1 VATNPEPAPAGD
13 QSNMFDGDVI
23 AVPPESDQTF
33 AMQVANLRFLLERLG
48 EDCGDQQYLRELT
61 MNSLEA
67 DAQNII
73 WDVDWKLYEGS
84 GRTLYKLCC
93 IDDGHGMSARE
104 MVQHI
109 NNLSSSGGVQA
120 MDANFGIGAK
130 ISAATR
136 NPAGVIYQSWQ
147 GGKGTMI
154 HLWRDPSTGES
165 GLKQF
170 RLSDGSYTHVVPL
183 ADTARPDVIGEHGT
197 KVTLLGIDDNDDTVT
212 APEGVPTPSRWFARY
227 LNARFLNFPDGV
239 TVRAREGWTYDP
251 EDTDRNV
258 LRRVRGMREFLT
270 EHAEHAGVVD
280 LTDCL
285 VYWWILDD
293 SEKRRKTSELPNTG
307 HFGALYQGELYEM
320 TTGRGGTARLQQ
332 FGVLFGPDRVVLYV
346 EPKNGPE
353 RPLSAN
359 TARTQLLLRGVSLPY
374 GEWAHEFRSA
384 ENFPQEIRDYMDSVI
399 AGTTGVDNSE
409 SIMERL
415 KAYVKLFRLSRYRSQ
430 VGGPLRAGER
440 VSGGR
445 QTGESTSPTE
455 TVEREPAAHKPG
467 SQTGDLLASML
478 AADGDEATALPP
490 TEPLIPNVVWLSA
503 SEGASIPDLLD
514 DRAALYLPD
523 DNLIQANGD
532 FRVYTDMADYWSDE
546 YGMSH
551 GNEIIVAVVHEW
563 FQQALVETV
572 LGAQALQGE
581 RRWSPKDMETILS
594 PEALTAAVMQR
605 YHVANAV
612 KRTLGAKI
620 GSLRDKAGA

>member
-1 VATNPEPAPAGD
+1 MATTPELPPIGD
-13 QSNMFDGDVI
+13 RTTSLFGDDVI
-23 AVPPESDQTF
+23 APPIAPDRTMKMDVGEIG
-33 AMQVANLRFLLERLG
+33 FLLERLG
-48 EDCGDQQYLRELT
+48 ADCGDQQYLRELT

-67 DAQNII
+67 DAMNVI
-73 WDVDWKLYEGS
+73 WDVDWKLHEATG
-84 GRTLYKLCC
+84 GTTYKLCC
-93 IDDGHGMSARE
+93 IDDGRGMSARE
-104 MVQHI
+104 MIQHI
-109 NNLSSSGGVQA
+109 NNLSSSGRVQA
-120 MDANFGIGAK
+120 MDANFGVGAK

-136 NPAGVIYQSWQ
+136 NPAGVVYQSWQ
-147 GGKGTMI
+147 EDKGSMI
-154 HLWRDPSTGES
+154 QLWRDPTSREY

-170 RLSDGSYTHVVPL
+170 RLPDGSYSYVVPL
-183 ADTARPDVIGEHGT
+183 TDAAKPDIIREHGT
-197 KVTLLGIDDNDDTVT
+197 KVTLFGFDDDDDTVT

-227 LNARFLNFPDGV
+227 LNARFLDFPQGV
-239 TVRAREGWTYDP
+239 TVRARQGWTYDP
-251 EDTDRNV
+251 EDSSHNI
-258 LRRVRGMREFLT
+258 LQRVRGMSDFLA
-270 EHAEHAGVVD
+270 EHAEHSGVVD
-280 LTDCL
+280 LTDCQ
-285 VYWWILDD
+285 VHWWILDD

-332 FGVLFGPDRVVLYV
+332 FGVLFGPERVVLYV
-346 EPKNGPE
+346 EPKSDPE

-359 TARTQLLLRGVSLPY
+359 TARTQLLLRNAPLPY
-374 GEWAHEFRSA
+374 GEWAHEFRA
-384 ENFPQEIRDYMDSVI
+384 NLPQEIRDYMDSVI
-399 AGTTGVDNSE
+399 AGTKGVDNSE

-430 VGGPLRAGER
+430 AGGPLRAGER

-445 QTGESTSPTE
+445 DPGERSNPTE
-455 TVEREPAAHKPG
+455 IVERDPAAHKPG

-490 TEPLIPNVVWLSA
+490 TEPPIPDVVWLSA
-503 SEGASIPDLLD
+503 SEGAGIPDLLD
-514 DRAALYLPD
+514 DRAALYLPE

-546 YGMSH
+546 YEMPRS
-551 GNEIIVAVVHEW
+551 NEIIVAVVREW

-572 LGAQALQGE
+572 IGAQALQGE

-620 GSLRDKAGA
+620 GSLRDKTVA

>member
-1 VATNPEPAPAGD
+1 MATTPEPPFVGDHTNLFSDEIIASPIAPDRTMKMEVGEI
-13 QSNMFDGDVI
+13 G
-23 AVPPESDQTF
+23 
-33 AMQVANLRFLLERLG
+33 FLLERLG
-48 EDCGDQQYLRELT
+48 ADCGDQQYLRELT

-67 DAQNII
+67 EAMNVI
-73 WDVDWKLYEGS
+73 WDVDWMLHEATAGVV
-84 GRTLYKLCC
+84 YKLCC
-93 IDDGHGMSARE
+93 IDDGRGMSAGE
-104 MVQHI
+104 MTQHI
-109 NNLSSSGGVQA
+109 NNLSSSGRVQA
-120 MDANFGIGAK
+120 MDANFGVGAK

-136 NPAGVIYQSWQ
+136 NPAGVVYQSWQ
-147 GGKGTMI
+147 GGNGSMI
-154 HLWRDPSTGES
+154 QLWRDPTSRQY

-170 RLSDGSYTHVVPL
+170 RLPDGSYSYVVPL
-183 ADTARPDVIGEHGT
+183 TDVAKPDIIDEHGT
-197 KVTLLGIDDNDDTVT
+197 KVILLGFDDDDNTVT

-227 LNARFLNFPDGV
+227 LNARFFSFPKGV
-239 TVRAREGWTYDP
+239 TVRARQGWTYDP
-251 EDTDRNV
+251 EDSNHNI
-258 LRRVRGMREFLT
+258 LQRVRGMDDFLG
-270 EHAEHAGVVD
+270 EHADHSGVVD
-280 LTDCL
+280 LTDCQ
-285 VYWWILDD
+285 VHWWILDD
-293 SEKRRKTSELPNTG
+293 SDKRRKTSELPNNG

-320 TTGRGGTARLQQ
+320 ATGRSGTARLQQ
-332 FGVLFGPDRVVLYV
+332 FGVLFGPERVVLYV

-359 TARTQLLLRGVSLPY
+359 TARTQLLLNNAPLPY
-374 GEWAHEFRSA
+374 GEWAHEFRA
-384 ENFPQEIRDYMDSVI
+384 NLPQEIRDYMDSVI
-399 AGTTGVDNSE
+399 AGTKGVDNSE

-430 VGGPLRAGER
+430 AGGPLRAGER
-440 VSGGR
+440 VSGGHES
-445 QTGESTSPTE
+445 GERLSPTE

-478 AADGDEATALPP
+478 AADGEEAIALPP
-490 TEPLIPNVVWLSA
+490 TEPPIPDVVWLSA
-503 SEGASIPDLLD
+503 SDGANIPDLLD

-546 YGMSH
+546 YEMPR
-551 GNEIIVAVVHEW
+551 GNEIIVAVVREW

-581 RRWSPKDMETILS
+581 RRWSPRDMETILS

-620 GSLRDKAGA
+620 GSLRNKAAA

>member
-1 VATNPEPAPAGD
+1 MATAPEPPSAGD
-13 QSNMFDGDVI
+13 QPNLGGDDVI
-23 AVPPESDQTF
+23 APPIPPDRTMKMDVGEIG
-33 AMQVANLRFLLERLG
+33 FLLERLG
-48 EDCGDQQYLRELT
+48 ADCGDQQYLRELT

-67 DAQNII
+67 EAMNVI
-73 WDVDWKLYEGS
+73 WDVDWKLHEASGGS
-84 GRTLYKLCC
+84 LYKLCC
-93 IDDGHGMSARE
+93 IDDGRGMGARE
-104 MVQHI
+104 MIQHI
-109 NNLSSSGGVQA
+109 NNLSSSGRVQA
-120 MDANFGIGAK
+120 MDANFGVGAK

-136 NPAGVIYQSWQ
+136 NPAGVVYQSWQ
-147 GGKGTMI
+147 DGKGSMI
-154 HLWRDPSTGES
+154 QLWRDPTSREY

-170 RLSDGSYTHVVPL
+170 RLPDGSYSYVVPL
-183 ADTARPDVIGEHGT
+183 TDTAKPDIIDEHGT
-197 KVTLLGIDDNDDTVT
+197 KVTLFGFDDGDDTIT

-227 LNARFLNFPDGV
+227 LNARFLDFPQGV
-239 TVRAREGWTYDP
+239 TVRARQGWTYDP
-251 EDTDRNV
+251 EDSNHNI
-258 LRRVRGMREFLT
+258 LQRVRGMGNFLT
-270 EHAEHAGVVD
+270 EHAEHSGVVD
-280 LTDCL
+280 LTSCR
-285 VYWWILDD
+285 VHWWILDD

-346 EPKNGPE
+346 EPKNGPD

-359 TARTQLLLRGVSLPY
+359 TARTQLLLRNAPLPY
-374 GEWAHEFRSA
+374 GEWAHEFRS
-384 ENFPQEIRDYMDSVI
+384 NLPQEIRDYMDAVI
-399 AGTTGVDNSE
+399 AGTKGVDNSE

-430 VGGPLRAGER
+430 AGGPLRAGER

-445 QTGESTSPTE
+445 SPGEGTIPKE
-455 TVEREPAAHKPG
+455 TVEPKPAAHKPG

-478 AADGDEATALPP
+478 AADGDEAAELPP
-490 TEPLIPNVVWLSA
+490 AEPSIPNVVWLSA
-503 SEGASIPDLLD
+503 SEGASTPDLLD

-546 YGMSH
+546 YGMPH
-551 GNEIIVAVVHEW
+551 GSEIIVAVVREW

-620 GSLRDKAGA
+620 GSLREKAGA

>member
-1 VATNPEPAPAGD
+1 VATTPEPLPADDRPNLFGADAIGAPT
-13 QSNMFDGDVI
+13 
-23 AVPPESDQTF
+23 ESDQTF
-33 AMQVANLRFLLERLG
+33 AMQVANLGFLLERLG
-48 EDCGDQQYLRELT
+48 ADCGDQQYLRELT

-67 DAQNII
+67 GAKNVH
-73 WDVDWKLYEGS
+73 WDVDWKLFEGS
-84 GRTLYKLCC
+84 GRNLYKLSC
-93 IDDGHGMSARE
+93 IDDGRGMSARE

-109 NNLSSSGGVQA
+109 NNLSSSSGVQA
-120 MDANFGIGAK
+120 MDANFGVGAK

-136 NPAGVIYQSWQ
+136 NPAGVIFQSWQ
-147 GGKGTMI
+147 GGSGSMI
-154 HLWRDPSTGES
+154 HLWRDPGTREY

-183 ADTARPDVIGEHGT
+183 SEAAKPDIISEHGT
-197 KVTLLGIDDNDDTVT
+197 KVTLLGFDDDHDTVA
-212 APEGVPTPSRWFARY
+212 APEGVQTPSRWFARY
-227 LNARFLNFPDGV
+227 LNARFLSFSDGV

-258 LRRVRGMREFLT
+258 LRRVRGMSEFLA
-270 EHAEHAGVVD
+270 EHAEHSGVAN

-285 VYWWILDD
+285 VHWWILDD
-293 SEKRRKTSELPNTG
+293 SDKRRKTSELPNSG
-307 HFGALYQGELYEM
+307 HFAAHYQGELYDM

-332 FGVLFGPDRVVLYV
+332 FGVLFGPDRVVVYV

-359 TARTQLLLRGVSLPY
+359 TARSHLLLRGASLPY
-374 GEWAHEFRSA
+374 GEWAHEFRRQ
-384 ENFPQEIRDYMDSVI
+384 ENFPQEISDYMDSII
-399 AGTTGVDNSE
+399 AGTKGVDNSE
-409 SIMERL
+409 SIMDRL

-430 VGGPLRAGER
+430 AGGPLLAGER

-445 QTGESTSPTE
+445 RPGNPGNPSE
-455 TVEREPAAHKPG
+455 TVERDSAIRRPG

-490 TEPLIPNVVWLSA
+490 AEPLIPNVVWLSA
-503 SEGASIPDLLD
+503 SAGAGIPDLLD
-514 DRAALYLPD
+514 DRAALYLPE

-532 FRVYTDMADYWSDE
+532 FRVYTDMADYWCDE
-546 YGMSH
+546 YATPR
-551 GNEIIVAVVHEW
+551 GNEIIVAVVREW

-612 KRTLGAKI
+612 KRTLGAKM
-620 GSLRDKAGA
+620 GSLRDKAGV

>member
-1 VATNPEPAPAGD
+1 VATTPEPPLPAGD
-13 QSNMFDGDVI
+13 RPNLFGNDVI
-23 AVPPESDQTF
+23 APSIAPDRTMKMDVGEIG
-33 AMQVANLRFLLERLG
+33 FLLERLG
-48 EDCGDQQYLRELT
+48 ADCSDQQYLRELT

-67 DAQNII
+67 GAMNVI
-73 WDVDWKLYEGS
+73 WDVDWKLHEASGGS
-84 GRTLYKLCC
+84 LYKLCC
-93 IDDGHGMSARE
+93 IDDGRGMGARE
-104 MVQHI
+104 MIQHI
-109 NNLSSSGGVQA
+109 NNLSSSGRVQA
-120 MDANFGIGAK
+120 MDANFGVGAK

-136 NPAGVIYQSWQ
+136 NPAGVVYQSWQ
-147 GGKGTMI
+147 EGKGSMI
-154 HLWRDPSTGES
+154 QLWRDPTSREY

-170 RLSDGSYTHVVPL
+170 RLPDGSYSYVVPL
-183 ADTARPDVIGEHGT
+183 TDTAKPDIIDEHGT
-197 KVTLLGIDDNDDTVT
+197 KVTLFGFDDDDDTVT

-227 LNARFLNFPDGV
+227 LNARFLDFPQGV
-239 TVRAREGWTYDP
+239 TVRSRQGWTYDP
-251 EDTDRNV
+251 EDSNHNI
-258 LRRVRGMREFLT
+258 LQRVRGMRDFLT
-270 EHAEHAGVVD
+270 EHAEHSGVVD
-280 LTDCL
+280 LTSCQ
-285 VYWWILDD
+285 VHWWILDD

-346 EPKNGPE
+346 EPKNGPD

-359 TARTQLLLRGVSLPY
+359 TARTQLLLRNAPLPY
-374 GEWAHEFRSA
+374 GEWAHEFRA
-384 ENFPQEIRDYMDSVI
+384 NLPEEIRDYMDAVI
-399 AGTTGVDNSE
+399 AGTKGVDNSE

-430 VGGPLRAGER
+430 AGGPLRAGER

-445 QTGESTSPTE
+445 SPGESTIPKQ

-478 AADGDEATALPP
+478 AADGDEATELPP
-490 TEPLIPNVVWLSA
+490 AEPAIPNVVWLSA

-523 DNLIQANGD
+523 DNLIQANGE

-546 YGMSH
+546 YGMPH
-551 GNEIIVAVVHEW
+551 GSEIIVAVVREW

-620 GSLRDKAGA
+620 GSLREKAGA

>member
-1 VATNPEPAPAGD
+1 MASNNDSLGAGD
-13 QSNMFDGDVI
+13 RSDLFGDGALV
-23 AVPPESDQTF
+23 ARTESDQTF
-33 AMQVANLRFLLERLG
+33 AMQVADLAFLLERLG
-48 EDCGDQQYLRELT
+48 ADCGDQQYLRELT

-67 DAQNII
+67 GATNVH
-73 WDVDWKLYEGS
+73 WDVDWKLHEAS
-84 GRTLYKLCC
+84 GRTLYKLSC

-120 MDANFGIGAK
+120 MDANFGVGAK

-136 NPAGVIYQSWQ
+136 NPAGVIFQSWQ

-154 HLWRDPSTGES
+154 HLWRDPTTGEY

-183 ADTARPDVIGEHGT
+183 ADTAKPDIITEHGT
-197 KVTLLGIDDNDDTVT
+197 KVTLLGFDDLDDTVA
-212 APEGVPTPSRWFARY
+212 APDGVPTPSRWFARY
-227 LNARFLNFPDGV
+227 LNARFLDFPDGV
-239 TVRAREGWTYDP
+239 TIRARQGWTYDP
-251 EDTDRNV
+251 EDTNHNF
-258 LRRVRGMREFLT
+258 LQRVRGMRDFL
-270 EHAEHAGVVD
+270 AEHAVESGMVD
-280 LTDCL
+280 LTDCR
-285 VYWWILDD
+285 VHWWILDD
-293 SEKRRKTSELPNTG
+293 SEKRRKTSELPNAG
-307 HFGALYQGELYEM
+307 HFGALYQNELYEM

-359 TARTQLLLRGVSLPY
+359 TARSQLLLRGATLPY
-374 GEWAHEFRSA
+374 GEWAHEFRS
-384 ENFPQEIRDYMDSVI
+384 EKSFPQEIRDYMDSII
-399 AGTTGVDNSE
+399 AGTKGVDNSE

-430 VGGPLRAGER
+430 PGGPLRAGER

-445 QTGESTSPTE
+445 PPGESNNSLE
-455 TVEREPAAHKPG
+455 SVQREPATHRPG

-478 AADGDEATALPP
+478 AADGDEAAALPP
-490 TEPLIPNVVWLSA
+490 AEPPIPTVVWLSV

-514 DRAALYLPD
+514 DRAALYLPE

-532 FRVYTDMADYWSDE
+532 FRVYTDMADYWCDE
-546 YGMSH
+546 YSMAH
-551 GNEIIVAVVHEW
+551 GNEIIVAVVREW

-594 PEALTAAVMQR
+594 PEALTGAVMQR

-612 KRTLGAKI
+612 KRTLGAKM
-620 GSLRDKAGA
+620 GSLRAKVAG

>member
-1 VATNPEPAPAGD
+1 VATTPAPPDGD
-13 QSNMFDGDVI
+13 TTNLFGDDVI
-23 AVPPESDQTF
+23 APPSAPDRTMKMDVGEIG
-33 AMQVANLRFLLERLG
+33 FLLERLG
-48 EDCGDQQYLRELT
+48 ADCGDQQYLRELT

-67 DAQNII
+67 EAMTVI
-73 WDVDWKLYEGS
+73 WDVDWKLHEAS
-84 GRTLYKLCC
+84 GGTTYKLCC
-93 IDDGHGMSARE
+93 IDDGRGMSARE
-104 MVQHI
+104 MIQHI
-109 NNLSSSGGVQA
+109 NNLSSSGRVQA
-120 MDANFGIGAK
+120 MDANFGVGAK

-136 NPAGVIYQSWQ
+136 NPAGVVYQSWQ
-147 GGKGTMI
+147 EGKGSMI
-154 HLWRDPSTGES
+154 QLWRDPTSREY

-170 RLSDGSYTHVVPL
+170 RLPDGSYSYVVPL
-183 ADTARPDVIGEHGT
+183 TDGAKPDIIDEHGT
-197 KVTLLGIDDNDDTVT
+197 KVTLFGFDDDDDTVA

-227 LNARFLNFPDGV
+227 LNARFLVFPRGV
-239 TVRAREGWTYDP
+239 TVRARQGWTYDP
-251 EDTDRNV
+251 EDTSHNI
-258 LRRVRGMREFLT
+258 LQRVRGMGDFLA

-280 LTDCL
+280 LTDCQ
-285 VYWWILDD
+285 VHWWILDD
-293 SEKRRKTSELPNTG
+293 SDKRRKTSELPNSG

-332 FGVLFGPDRVVLYV
+332 FGVVFGPERVVLYV
-346 EPKNGPE
+346 EPKSGPE

-359 TARTQLLLRGVSLPY
+359 TARTQLLLRNAPLPY
-374 GEWAHEFRSA
+374 GEWAHEFRA
-384 ENFPQEIRDYMDSVI
+384 NLPHEIRDYMDSVI
-399 AGTTGVDNSE
+399 AGTKGVDNSE

-415 KAYVKLFRLSRYRSQ
+415 KTYVKLFRLSRYRSQ
-430 VGGPLRAGER
+430 SGGPLRAGER

-445 QTGESTSPTE
+445 EPGARSNSTE
-455 TVEREPAAHKPG
+455 TVEREPAARKPG

-490 TEPLIPNVVWLSA
+490 AEPPIPDVVWLSA
-503 SEGASIPDLLD
+503 SEGAGIPDLLD
-514 DRAALYLPD
+514 DRAALYLPE

-546 YGMSH
+546 YDMPH
-551 GNEIIVAVVHEW
+551 GNEIIVAVVREW